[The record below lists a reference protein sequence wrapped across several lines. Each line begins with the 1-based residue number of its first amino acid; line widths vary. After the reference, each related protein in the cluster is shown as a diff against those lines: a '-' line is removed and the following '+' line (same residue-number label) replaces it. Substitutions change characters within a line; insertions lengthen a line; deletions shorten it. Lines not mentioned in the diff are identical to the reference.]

1 MKVWSSRN
9 KTPIFSHA
17 EYVTERQSWGFLRR
31 SGKMAP
37 TRTPVRTSQV
47 INCPG
52 VSPKHVNKRA
62 FGEKMSHRVP
72 PSSPNGKLRIVS
84 CPRVTASRISIVAL
98 NLPQAIAMNLLHGD
112 HTAMSITEGNFMV
125 AIVGSHDTG
134 TPCTIL
140 TKG

>member
-1 MKVWSSRN
+1 
-9 KTPIFSHA
+9 
-17 EYVTERQSWGFLRR
+17 
-31 SGKMAP
+31 
-37 TRTPVRTSQV
+37 
-47 INCPG
+47 
-52 VSPKHVNKRA
+52 
-62 FGEKMSHRVP
+62 MSHRVP

-140 TKG
+140 TKGCADRSYNLSTVDAWGDSGRAER